1 MVMDYTLEDFKLTVH
16 NIKNEYNFE
25 NIKINKIDND
35 IFNFKFNEVELN
47 IPIDKFNKIIKN
59 CYGTINYN
67 NNLFKIE
74 KSNKDDTYTNLFL
87 NEEKIEINVLNYKFK
102 DFIKHLENKEEMCS
116 IFYDDKLNQLSLIL
130 GFKEDIENFNIHNIF
145 HLNLNL
151 NIQDCFDTIKE
162 IIKYYQ
168 TNSND
173 SLFVYDIDKI
183 KEILNIES
191 NYIDLKDSF
200 NIKNKN
206 NNVESLLEISSKYI
220 IEEKN
225 QSLNFDF

>member
-1 MVMDYTLEDFKLTVH
+1 MIMNNTLEDFILTVH
-16 NIKNEYNFE
+16 NIKNEYIFE
-25 NIKINKIDND
+25 NIKIHKIDND

-59 CYGTINYN
+59 GHGIINYN

-74 KSNKDDTYTNLFL
+74 KSNKDDIYTNLFL
-87 NEEKIEINVLNYKFK
+87 NGEKIEINVLNYKFK

-116 IFYDDKLNQLSLIL
+116 IFYDNKLNQFSLIL
-130 GFKEDIENFNIHNIF
+130 GFKEDIETYNIHNIF

-151 NIQDCFDTIKE
+151 NIKDCLDTIKE

-200 NIKNKN
+200 NIKKKN